1 MILHHVLNMHVA
13 KAEAKIRSTGKLAIL
28 LGAFYALLA
37 HDCDLEYA
45 VLAAITVLGPLI
57 NDNQSIG

>member
-1 MILHHVLNMHVA
+1 MIDR
-13 KAEAKIRSTGKLAIL
+13 KIGNSV
-28 LGAFYALLA
+28 GASYAPLA

-57 NDNQSIG
+57 NDNHSIG